1 MEKVAQ
7 SKLKIEKNLVH
18 VFNESVTKDEAI
30 NTLATHLRD
39 HGYVKESFGA
49 AVLEREKVFPTGLPT
64 EPVGVAIP
72 HTDAEH
78 VLTSAL
84 AVGILAHPVTFQ
96 EMGSLDLTVDV
107 HIISMMAISDPK
119 AVMPVLRNL
128 ALVFQDHEFLAS
140 LKNSSNQQMVLDLL
154 KRRIPDVVELV

>member
-1 MEKVAQ
+1 METVVQ

-18 VFNESVTKDEAI
+18 VFNTSVTREEAI
-30 NTLATHLRD
+30 NTLATHLLEN
-39 HGYVKESFGA
+39 GYVKDSFA
-49 AVLEREKVFPTGLPT
+49 KAVLEREKVFPTGLPT

-78 VLTSAL
+78 VLASAL
-84 AVGILAHPVTFQ
+84 AVGILSHPVTFL
-96 EMGSLDLTVDV
+96 EMGSLDVTVDV

-128 ALVFQDHEFLAS
+128 ALAYQDHEFLAS
-140 LKNSSNQQMVLDLL
+140 LKNSRDQQMVLDLF
-154 KRRIPDVVELV
+154 KTRIPDVIELV